1 LLKPAYELASR
12 PEDKRLVLS
21 ALGSAPHRES
31 LQLSERA
38 LADPVGKIEAEIACA
53 QIAKALVASD
63 PDPAEACLQRLAAD
77 ASPTVRT
84 NAQAILR
91 QLDSGWVC
99 AGPYRQ
105 PGKSAQDLFDIAL
118 APEQAESGEVK
129 WRRAP
134 GSPDLARAGEVVL
147 DSIVGGEHC
156 VVYLKTQVFVPAAQP
171 VNLEIGSDDG
181 IKLWVNGELVHANN
195 AVRGLT
201 PGQDRAKASLREG
214 WNEFRAKITQHTLGC
229 GMTLRVVTADG
240 KTVRGLRIDPR
251 GDSK

>member
-1 LLKPAYELASR
+1 
-12 PEDKRLVLS
+12 
-21 ALGSAPHRES
+21 
-31 LQLSERA
+31 
-38 LADPVGKIEAEIACA
+38 
-53 QIAKALVASD
+53 
-63 PDPAEACLQRLAAD
+63 
-77 ASPTVRT
+77 VRT

-91 QLDSGWVC
+91 QLDSGWLC

-105 PGKSAQDLFDIAL
+105 EGKSAQDLFDTAF
-118 APEQAESGEVK
+118 APEQAVASEIK

-147 DSIVGGEHC
+147 DGIVGGDHC
-156 VVYLKTQVFVPAAQP
+156 VVYLKTMAFVPVAQP

-201 PGQDRAKASLREG
+201 PRQDRAKASLREG
-214 WNEFRAKITQHTLGC
+214 WNEFKAKITQHTLGC
-229 GMTLRVVTADG
+229 GMTLRVVTEDG
-240 KTVRGLRIDPR
+240 KAVPGLRFDPR